1 MMDAKPDPFADGP
14 INYER
19 LIEFSSCSRPVCT
32 LVAMADKNDPFFIR
46 PHRRRKAEWFAKLW
60 QEHCAS
66 RPNMH
71 TRGIH
76 YVLISLKDR
85 PNREGNVKPY
95 ENTEDCYNELI
106 DASRD
111 ARLLDLVPISRI
123 DDQRNDVPVEHLPNY
138 ADIDKPDAVL
148 EVTDGAEPEID
159 VEPLDTIDEPT
170 PSLFTGDNPIEQLE
184 VLGLTSPPE
193 QLDMPDEVESPEV
206 PEMEVGFDDEES
218 LIPQVDSFPPDMTPP
233 WFHLELWCEKTTMN
247 NILLEIARARRLN
260 VITGPGFQSLT
271 GSWKLIERA
280 KRSGRPVRIL
290 YISDFD
296 PSGRRMPLA
305 VARVIEMLLRR
316 ENLDLDIKLIPVAM
330 THKQCVDYQL
340 PRTPI
345 KETVKGKNAFEERYG
360 EGATELDALEA
371 LHPGV
376 LSQILLR
383 EINRYSDP
391 TFPDRMEEAH
401 DQLKDE
407 LNRTTEGIISPY
419 REELDELIA
428 KPQELVDQ
436 RNAEVENY
444 VTGQLAELNARIA
457 EITSE
462 PVESINDRLADV
474 RESADEID
482 EEIEEMFGD
491 RLVPLNE
498 ILREVRAEAEAINAD
513 VGRVGEEGIAE
524 INRGIDAINA
534 RYEAEMLRVKDR
546 VGEIQKEIRDELET
560 AARPVLDAVEWP
572 KPEEDASVAPLFD
585 SKRAYLEQMD
595 FYKRHLGKATSRKSS
610 GDGLKRKRVLQPR
623 GPS

>member
-1 MMDAKPDPFADGP
+1 
-14 INYER
+14 
-19 LIEFSSCSRPVCT
+19 
-32 LVAMADKNDPFFIR
+32 
-46 PHRRRKAEWFAKLW
+46 
-60 QEHCAS
+60 
-66 RPNMH
+66 
-71 TRGIH
+71 
-76 YVLISLKDR
+76 
-85 PNREGNVKPY
+85 
-95 ENTEDCYNELI
+95 
-106 DASRD
+106 
-111 ARLLDLVPISRI
+111 
-123 DDQRNDVPVEHLPNY
+123 
-138 ADIDKPDAVL
+138 
-148 EVTDGAEPEID
+148 
-159 VEPLDTIDEPT
+159 
-170 PSLFTGDNPIEQLE
+170 
-184 VLGLTSPPE
+184 
-193 QLDMPDEVESPEV
+193 
-206 PEMEVGFDDEES
+206 
-218 LIPQVDSFPPDMTPP
+218 
-233 WFHLELWCEKTTMN
+233 
-247 NILLEIARARRLN
+247 
-260 VITGPGFQSLT
+260 
-271 GSWKLIERA
+271 
-280 KRSGRPVRIL
+280 
-290 YISDFD
+290 
-296 PSGRRMPLA
+296 MPLA

-383 EINRYSDP
+383 EINRYSDA

-457 EITSE
+457 EIASE

-546 VGEIQKEIRDELET
+546 IGEIQKEIRDELET

>member
-1 MMDAKPDPFADGP
+1 
-14 INYER
+14 
-19 LIEFSSCSRPVCT
+19 
-32 LVAMADKNDPFFIR
+32 
-46 PHRRRKAEWFAKLW
+46 
-60 QEHCAS
+60 
-66 RPNMH
+66 
-71 TRGIH
+71 
-76 YVLISLKDR
+76 
-85 PNREGNVKPY
+85 
-95 ENTEDCYNELI
+95 
-106 DASRD
+106 
-111 ARLLDLVPISRI
+111 
-123 DDQRNDVPVEHLPNY
+123 VPVEHLPNY

-383 EINRYSDP
+383 EVNRYSDP